1 MGLKK
6 NIIIAIPAR
15 LESKRLPNK
24 VLKDINGQP
33 MLKRV
38 LDRCSNCEVESQLI
52 VCTDSE
58 EIKKNVIEWGYETKL
73 TSKNCNSGSQR
84 IASVIDEIVLQ
95 SFGLKNESLKEKK
108 HLEEILNNTLVVN
121 VQGDQPFIDPKLISK
136 IYENFINNPHFEVI
150 TPVYK
155 LSNED
160 IHNPNVVK
168 TLISKNGK
176 ALYFSRSA
184 IPYIRD
190 VDPACWHKYY
200 SYWGHIGIYGYKASI
215 LSKWDSIPSSKLE
228 ILESLEQLRLID
240 SGFIINTFKTDSYS
254 ISIDTEEQLR
264 EACAFA
270 SNIERC
276 SKFNLN

>member
-1 MGLKK
+1 MELEKK
-6 NIIIAIPAR
+6 IIIAIPAR

-24 VLKDINGQP
+24 VLKDINGEP

-38 LDRCSNCEVESQLI
+38 LDRCSNCEIESQLI

-58 EIKKNVIEWGYETKL
+58 EIKKNVIDWGYEIKL

-84 IASVIDEIVLQ
+84 IASVIDELVLQ
-95 SFGLKNESLKEKK
+95 SFGINKESFKEKK
-108 HLEEILNNTLVVN
+108 YLEEILNNTLVVN
-121 VQGDQPFIDPKLISK
+121 VQGDQPFINPKLISE
-136 IYENFINNPHFEVI
+136 IYESFIKNPQFEVI

-155 LSNED
+155 LANKD

-184 IPYIRD
+184 IPHVRG
-190 VDPACWHKYY
+190 VDPSCWYKYY
-200 SYWGHIGIYGYKASI
+200 SYWGHIGIYGYRASI
-215 LSKWDSIPSSKLE
+215 LSKWNSMPSSKLE
-228 ILESLEQLRLID
+228 VLESLEQLRLID
-240 SGFIINTFKTDSYS
+240 SGITIDTFKTDSYS

-264 EACAFA
+264 EACTFA
-270 SNIERC
+270 SKIDMH
-276 SKFNLN
+276 S